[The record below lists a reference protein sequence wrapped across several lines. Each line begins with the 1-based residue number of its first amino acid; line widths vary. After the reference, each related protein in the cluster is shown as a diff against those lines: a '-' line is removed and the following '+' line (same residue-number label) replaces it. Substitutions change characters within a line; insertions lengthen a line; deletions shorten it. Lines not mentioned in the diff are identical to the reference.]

1 MQLYKHTIRSKNLL
15 EYGLFEGC
23 WIRVIDEQFEYIISQ
38 LCSVNKCVYNCIF
51 SSIALWVAELILVCV
66 LQVFDNYAVT
76 VMIGGEPYTLGLFD
90 TAGMLHFTFYYKV
103 GIMLSEAA
111 CLSSHC
117 SHRGA
122 LVNVEFVWCFLSV
135 RVVLS
140 NNRVKYNFCVA
151 SPGQEDYDRLRPLS
165 YPQTDVFLVCFSV
178 VSPSSFEN
186 VKEKV
191 SVTCSFW
198 CFSVSVKINML

>member
-1 MQLYKHTIRSKNLL
+1 MQLYKHTKWIRSKNLL
-15 EYGLFEGC
+15 EDGLFEGC
-23 WIRVIDEQFEYIISQ
+23 WIRVVDEHFEYIISQ
-38 LCSVNKCVYNCIF
+38 LCSVNKCVYKCIF

-117 SHRGA
+117 SHRGV

-135 RVVLS
+135 RAVLFLFVAQPHS
-140 NNRVKYNFCVA
+140 ADRDILLCPVYDCWLTCRPNN
-151 SPGQEDYDRLRPLS
+151 
-165 YPQTDVFLVCFSV
+165 
-178 VSPSSFEN
+178 
-186 VKEKV
+186 
-191 SVTCSFW
+191 
-198 CFSVSVKINML
+198 